1 MNRPLHKR
9 LLGAALPLLAVA
21 AMVAAGFA
29 GVRQTLEAGGYD
41 GHTVLIN
48 ELCAKNLTGLTT
60 AAGTAED
67 WVELL
72 NVSGRD
78 IDLSGWGLSDD
89 PDRPYKWT
97 FPAGT
102 TLSGG
107 ENNIL
112 VLFADGTGAQDADGT
127 LHLGFRLGRT
137 GETLTLTDAQGNT
150 VDSLDYPAQQY
161 DLTYGRLRGSADRVG
176 ILANPTPGTA
186 NATRFWEETVE
197 ATDLGTVEF
206 SVQAGFYSDTVT
218 LELTCG
224 DPDAAIVYTTDGS
237 LPTTSSE
244 LYTGPITI
252 ASREGDAN
260 RYVSLAASYQ
270 GEWVSAY
277 AYDYAPD
284 PVDKA
289 TTITARVY
297 KNGVLGQAV
306 TARTYWVGVE
316 PYTLPVV
323 SVTAAAD
330 DLFGAEGIYM
340 PGTTYYTM
348 RKYGSMDT
356 TGNFL
361 SNEKIDARIQILDA
375 GGSLLLDADTT
386 VRVSGG
392 WSRQS
397 AQMKNLHLKLQDGAV
412 SGILS
417 AAPGGDALDTLV
429 LRGSGNGDAYTG
441 LHQDAFLNN
450 YLYSL
455 DVGCQ
460 YNQPV
465 VLYLE
470 DEYWGVYT
478 IRESKNTDFFLRHYG
493 IEEDDLICPGTTPD
507 ETAQPEKAALGLG
520 VDALDATTEE
530 GMAWVEANVD
540 VDEYIRYIIA
550 QMYAYNS
557 DGLYNGGNNSIL
569 WKSAETDADN
579 PYADGRWR
587 FLLNDLDTTLI
598 DVEVDPFELLL
609 AEDYSFAVRETAP
622 WYSVVCNLFQK
633 LWQNADFRARF
644 AEEFV
649 REMNTVYAPENIVAA
664 FDAWAELLRP
674 EIADDLARQKVT
686 TTALAP
692 LAEALLGYEL
702 VDWEITPDE
711 WQQQVDRVRDYFTRR
726 ADIMLDYLEQYLQ
739 EADAP

>member
-9 LLGAALPLLAVA
+9 LPGAALPLLAVA

-29 GVRQTLEAGGYD
+29 GVRQTLAAGGYD

-137 GETLTLTDAQGNT
+137 GETLILTDAQGNT

-197 ATDLGTVEF
+197 AADLGTVEF

-237 LPTTSSE
+237 RPTTSSE

-348 RKYGSMDT
+348 RKYGSMDI

-429 LRGSGNGDAYTG
+429 LRGSGNGGAYTG

-460 YNQPV
+460 YNQLP
-465 VLYLE
+465 
-470 DEYWGVYT
+470 
-478 IRESKNTDFFLRHYG
+478 RHYPRRDRPAG
-493 IEEDDLICPGTTPD
+493 KGRLWPGGGRAGRHHRGGHGLGGGERGCGRVHPLYHRPDVCLQFRRPVQRREQFHFVEKRRDGCGQPLRRRALAVSAQRSGHHADRRGGGPVRAAAYRGLLLCSAGDRALVLGGVQPVPEAVAERRFPRPLCRGVCPGN
-507 ETAQPEKAALGLG
+507 EHRLCAGKH
-520 VDALDATTEE
+520 
-530 GMAWVEANVD
+530 
-540 VDEYIRYIIA
+540 
-550 QMYAYNS
+550 
-557 DGLYNGGNNSIL
+557 
-569 WKSAETDADN
+569 
-579 PYADGRWR
+579 
-587 FLLNDLDTTLI
+587 
-598 DVEVDPFELLL
+598 
-609 AEDYSFAVRETAP
+609 
-622 WYSVVCNLFQK
+622 
-633 LWQNADFRARF
+633 
-644 AEEFV
+644 
-649 REMNTVYAPENIVAA
+649 
-664 FDAWAELLRP
+664 
-674 EIADDLARQKVT
+674 
-686 TTALAP
+686 
-692 LAEALLGYEL
+692 
-702 VDWEITPDE
+702 
-711 WQQQVDRVRDYFTRR
+711 RR
-726 ADIMLDYLEQYLQ
+726 RL
-739 EADAP
+739 